1 MRREQRGFTFI
12 ELVMVMALTGVL
24 LTAGASTLRRAL
36 AREEVDG
43 WARSIAYDIM
53 GAQQAA
59 MTRRTNTVL
68 AFQNQTYS
76 IVADSTTL
84 RQQML
89 PTHISLGSITTLSF
103 DRRGIPSAGITLT
116 VTSALSGRSYIITV
130 ETVTGRVTF
139 SET

>member
-1 MRREQRGFTFI
+1 
-12 ELVMVMALTGVL
+12 
-24 LTAGASTLRRAL
+24 
-36 AREEVDG
+36 
-43 WARSIAYDIM
+43 
-53 GAQQAA
+53 
-59 MTRRTNTVL
+59 
-68 AFQNQTYS
+68 
-76 IVADSTTL
+76 VADSTTL